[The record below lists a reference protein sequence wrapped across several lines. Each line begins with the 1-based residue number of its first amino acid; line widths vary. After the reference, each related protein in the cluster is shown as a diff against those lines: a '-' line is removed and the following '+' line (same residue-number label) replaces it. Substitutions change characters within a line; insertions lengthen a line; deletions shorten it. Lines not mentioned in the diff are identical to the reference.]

1 VSAAQPPPGQGAPPR
16 PAHRPAPRHF
26 LRDDDLNPAEQAEVL
41 DLAALLKADRFA
53 RKPLAGPQTVAVM
66 FDKPSLRTRVSFAT
80 GVADLGGSPLV
91 IESQSTQLGRGETVE
106 DTARVL
112 SRQVAAIA
120 WRTFGQ
126 DRLAALASASEVPVI
141 NALTDSFHPCQILAD
156 LQAIAE
162 AKGAQKKGAQ
172 KQGAQKQGA
181 LRGLTMTF
189 LGDGSSNMAH
199 SYLLG
204 GATAGL
210 HVRIASPLAYRP
222 DPAVLA
228 AAAEIGT
235 GTGGSVRWYDD
246 PVQACAG
253 VDVLATDVWTSMGQE
268 AEQAERTAVLG
279 PYALDKAKLDLAAP
293 DCIVLHCLP
302 AHRGQEISAEVLDG
316 PHSRVWDQAEN
327 RLHAQKA
334 LLTWL
339 LGQATETPETPETPA
354 EPAR

>member
-1 VSAAQPPPGQGAPPR
+1 M
-16 PAHRPAPRHF
+16 RHF
-26 LRDDDLNPAEQAEVL
+26 LRDDDLSPAEQAEVL
-41 DLAALLKADRFA
+41 DLADLLKADRFA
-53 RKPLAGPQTVAVM
+53 RKPLAGPRTVAVM

-80 GVADLGGSPLV
+80 GVAELGGSPLV
-91 IESQSTQLGRGETVE
+91 IESGSTQLGRGETIE

-126 DRLAALASASEVPVI
+126 DRVAAMASASQVPVI

-156 LQAIAE
+156 LQTIRE
-162 AKGAQKKGAQ
+162 TKG
-172 KQGAQKQGA
+172 
-181 LRGLTMTF
+181 GLCDLTLVF

-210 HVRIASPLAYRP
+210 HVRIASPETYRP

-228 AAAEIGT
+228 AAAEIASLT
-235 GTGGSVRWYDD
+235 RGSVRWYAD
-246 PVQACAG
+246 PTEACAEA
-253 VDVLATDVWTSMGQE
+253 DVLATDVWTSMGQD
-268 AEQAERTAVLG
+268 AERAERTATMA
-279 PYALDKAKLDLAAP
+279 PYSLDKAKLDLATPEA
-293 DCIVLHCLP
+293 IVLHCLP
-302 AHRGQEISAEVLDG
+302 AHRGEEIGADVLDG
-316 PHSRVWDQAEN
+316 PQSRVWDQAEN

-339 LGQATETPETPETPA
+339 LGPGQ
-354 EPAR
+354 

>member
-1 VSAAQPPPGQGAPPR
+1 MTGM
-16 PAHRPAPRHF
+16 RHF
-26 LRDDDLNPAEQAEVL
+26 LRDDDLSPTEQTEVL
-41 DLAALLKADRFA
+41 DLADLLKADRFA
-53 RKPLAGPQTVAVM
+53 RKPLAGPRTVAVM

-80 GVADLGGSPLV
+80 GVAELGGSPLV
-91 IESQSTQLGRGETVE
+91 IESGSTQLGRGETIE

-126 DRLAALASASEVPVI
+126 DRVAAMASASQVPVI

-156 LQAIAE
+156 LQTIRE
-162 AKGAQKKGAQ
+162 NKG
-172 KQGAQKQGA
+172 
-181 LRGLTMTF
+181 GLCDLTLVF

-210 HVRIASPLAYRP
+210 HVRIASPEAYRP

-228 AAAEIGT
+228 AAAEVASLT
-235 GTGGSVRWYDD
+235 RGSVRWYAD
-246 PVQACAG
+246 PTEACAG
-253 VDVLATDVWTSMGQE
+253 ADVLATDVWTSMGQD
-268 AEQAERTAVLG
+268 AERAERTATMA
-279 PYALDKAKLDLAAP
+279 PYSLDKTKLDLATPEA
-293 DCIVLHCLP
+293 IVLHCLP
-302 AHRGQEISAEVLDG
+302 AHRGEEISAEVLDG
-316 PHSRVWDQAEN
+316 PQSRVWDQAEN

-339 LGQATETPETPETPA
+339 LGQ
-354 EPAR
+354 